1 MTFNIISVSYSY
13 LFTCEYTQ
21 KKSDVS
27 QNYYLFINLQNLELQ
42 NYIFLGLPLR
52 ASCLCQ
58 RSLNRDETLKKNRS
72 ESEMDLS
79 GFSLLTAKLLTI
91 YQVCAWI
98 KKINHHQ
105 PIIWSRETGPLLFSL
120 NTSRPKFFIF
130 IKLVQSRMFY
140 PLRWIGPGCCDLELL
155 TITWVVWISLFVGR
169 CLTLPSWEPL
179 RLNWLRGKWFSGQ
192 GCGLM
197 DTDNDIRLLNDVNA

>member
-1 MTFNIISVSYSY
+1 MTYNIISVSYSY

-79 GFSLLTAKLLTI
+79 GFSLLTAKLSTV

-98 KKINHHQ
+98 TRCVYGLKKSIIINQ
-105 PIIWSRETGPLLFSL
+105 SSDPGKLDLFYFL
-120 NTSRPKFFIF
+120 WTR
-130 IKLVQSRMFY
+130 LVQNSSF
-140 PLRWIGPGCCDLELL
+140 L
-155 TITWVVWISLFVGR
+155 
-169 CLTLPSWEPL
+169 
-179 RLNWLRGKWFSGQ
+179 
-192 GCGLM
+192 
-197 DTDNDIRLLNDVNA
+197 